1 MERASYLRQPGI
13 IIPRANSW
21 PATRTVSILLVICFA
36 AMAPRPVWA
45 QLSTG
50 SINGTVRDSSGSTI
64 PETKVVLRNV
74 DTAVERTT
82 ATNVAGAY
90 VFLNVAPGVY
100 TLEVTRAGFNSE
112 RISAFRLEVNQT
124 ATFDATLR
132 VGAVQESVVVEALG
146 AAVQSSTS
154 ELGAVVTTQQVV
166 DLPLNGRNFTQLLSL
181 TPGVAP
187 ISVAQN
193 SGGAHSRPVG
203 QFAFPA

>member
-1 MERASYLRQPGI
+1 MERASHLRQPGI
-13 IIPRANSW
+13 IV
-21 PATRTVSILLVICFA
+21 TRIVLILLVICFA
-36 AMAPRPVWA
+36 AMTPRPGWA

-82 ATNVAGAY
+82 VTNVAGAY

-112 RISAFRLEVNQT
+112 RISAFTLEVN
-124 ATFDATLR
+124 ATLR
-132 VGAVQESVVVEALG
+132 VGAVQESVVVDALG

-154 ELGAVVTTQQVV
+154 EL
-166 DLPLNGRNFTQLLSL
+166 
-181 TPGVAP
+181 
-187 ISVAQN
+187 
-193 SGGAHSRPVG
+193 
-203 QFAFPA
+203 

>member
-1 MERASYLRQPGI
+1 MERASHLRQPGI
-13 IIPRANSW
+13 IV
-21 PATRTVSILLVICFA
+21 TRIVLILLIICLA
-36 AMAPRPVWA
+36 AMAPQPGWA

-64 PETKVVLRNV
+64 PETKVVLRNI

-82 ATNVAGAY
+82 VTNVAGAY
-90 VFLNVAPGVY
+90 VFLNVVHGVY

-181 TPGVAP
+181 TPGVSP
-187 ISVAQN
+187 IS
-193 SGGAHSRPVG
+193 
-203 QFAFPA
+203 